1 VPVQSYVQV
10 SPTSSPEVRLDPLG
24 NARTADP
31 CIVLWEYSNPGLLVG
46 SVSGWTTYLSLGG
59 TYLYLRFGVE

>member
-1 VPVQSYVQV
+1 VY
-10 SPTSSPEVRLDPLG
+10 SSR
-24 NARTADP
+24 A
-31 CIVLWEYSNPGLLVG
+31 GLLVG